1 MQRHVQT
8 ALVCAEGTH
17 SGVEGSLPEG
27 EKHSARVNVLDFISN
42 SLCTHKLALANL
54 SKRTAV
60 QNPVRSAILV

>member
-8 ALVCAEGTH
+8 APVCAEGTH
-17 SGVEGSLPEG
+17 SGSLPEE
-27 EKHSARVNVLDFISN
+27 EKHSDRVNVLDFISN

-54 SKRTAV
+54 SKRKAV